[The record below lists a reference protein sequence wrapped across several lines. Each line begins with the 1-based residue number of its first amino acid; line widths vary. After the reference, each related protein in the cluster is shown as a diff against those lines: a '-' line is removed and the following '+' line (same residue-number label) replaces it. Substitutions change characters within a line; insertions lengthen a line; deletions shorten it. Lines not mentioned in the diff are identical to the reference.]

1 MKLSSEYTSLICCIV
16 ISRIVGMYVGVCIRL
31 WLGCGGDVDVAAPPP
46 PISCVVVTTVGGIAS
61 DGFSIIPLSLS
72 FYLLQ
77 QFNSIQF
84 RKNTINFECSP
95 QLFCGVDSWL
105 VMSSLVIEKTVH
117 SAAKTKIQRRSERR
131 VGRGSY
137 IKISSSICGK

>member
-1 MKLSSEYTSLICCIV
+1 M
-16 ISRIVGMYVGVCIRL
+16 
-31 WLGCGGDVDVAAPPP
+31 DVAAPPP

-61 DGFSIIPLSLS
+61 DGFSIMPLSLS

-117 SAAKTKIQRRSERR
+117 SAKTKIQRRSERR
-131 VGRGSY
+131 VGRGVVY
-137 IKISSSICGK
+137 GK